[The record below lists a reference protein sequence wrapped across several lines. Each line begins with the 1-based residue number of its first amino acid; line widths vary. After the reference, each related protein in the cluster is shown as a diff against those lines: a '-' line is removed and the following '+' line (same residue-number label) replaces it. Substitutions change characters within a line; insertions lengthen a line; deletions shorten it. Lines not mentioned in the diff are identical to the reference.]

1 MKTIHVAAAI
11 IQRDGKIMIAKRGY
25 GPFKGLYEFPGGKLE
40 PGETAREALKREL
53 QEELHAN
60 IAIERFFYHAHYL
73 YPDFILEMDC
83 YLCHLLDDHLTLL
96 EHLDYRWIE
105 PQTSH
110 DDIQWVPADRQV
122 IEEIQKQGL

>member
-1 MKTIHVAAAI
+1 MNQKPLVYDQNLRA
-11 IQRDGKIMIAKRGY
+11 
-25 GPFKGLYEFPGGKLE
+25 LYNKVRPL
-40 PGETAREALKREL
+40 
-53 QEELHAN
+53 
-60 IAIERFFYHAHYL
+60 YHAHYL